1 LNVIRNSEILCA
13 GIILIFGIVLFESSS
28 INIWVQNFLYDFD
41 SARWIWDRDEKISK
55 FIFYDCIKSLIVVFF
70 LTILISVTCFR
81 KSKLVQN
88 HSEGLII
95 LILSVLLIPLLV
107 GTLKATTNMPC
118 PKNLEH
124 YGGSYPTISL
134 LESYPKEFYQPN
146 KVKCY
151 PAGHASGGFALLSL
165 VFLFNNKKHKVL
177 AVSAGMSLG
186 WAMGLYKMVIGDHF
200 LGHTVVTML
209 LSWFIALLIA
219 RAVTTF
225 SNKRKLP
232 KVSM

>member
-1 LNVIRNSEILCA
+1 MNVIRNSEILCA